1 MQSRRRVGF
10 LDHIFHLFLL
20 NFDTGYLLEL
30 ANRFSYAT
38 YAIVIGIGVMQGR
51 ILGEAIV
58 ERFPRMLSNARFM
71 SMLLFALFASNAIV
85 SVMKFAEPVK
95 INISQILASS
105 PHELLSMFLKLVGL
119 NAGAGAIIGFSL
131 TVLILILLRFTT
143 LKEYNGSFVFI
154 ISVIMIVA
162 ISAIKLSDYTP
173 TSFEI
178 ILYAL
183 YQAGMTAGIIWGTR
197 RKLFSQDLRFRYF
210 RERWIGKQEF

>member
-1 MQSRRRVGF
+1 M
-10 LDHIFHLFLL
+10 DHLFHLFLL
-20 NFDTGYLLEL
+20 NFEPDYLLEL
-30 ANRFSYAT
+30 AQQFSYAT
-38 YAIVIGIGVMQGR
+38 YSIVMGIGVMQGR

-95 INISQILASS
+95 INISQILVSS

-131 TVLILILLRFTT
+131 TVLILMLLRMTT
-143 LKEYNGSFVFI
+143 LKAYNGSFVFI
-154 ISVIMIVA
+154 ISVIMIIITSV
-162 ISAIKLSDYTP
+162 IRLSDYKP
-173 TSFEI
+173 TGFEI
-178 ILYAL
+178 IAYAL

-210 RERWIGKQEF
+210 RERWIGKQEL

>member
-1 MQSRRRVGF
+1 VTF
-10 LDHIFHLFLL
+10 LEHLFLL
-20 NFDTGYLLEL
+20 TVDTALLLRL
-30 ANRFSYAT
+30 AQQFSFVT
-38 YAIVIGIGVMQGR
+38 YSIVIAIGVTQGR

-58 ERFPRMLSNARFM
+58 ERFPRMLSNARLM

-85 SVMKFAEPVK
+85 NVVKFAVPEK
-95 INISQILASS
+95 INISQIFDAPSQ
-105 PHELLSMFLKLVGL
+105 ELFSVFLKLVGL

-131 TVLILILLRFTT
+131 TVLILILLRFTALT
-143 LKEYNGSFVFI
+143 AYNGSFVFI
-154 ISVIMIVA
+154 ISVIMIIA

-173 TSFEI
+173 TTFEI

-197 RKLFSQDLRFRYF
+197 IKLSSQDLKFRYF